1 MGERWDTNI
10 YGYGFSINKNKTMKK
25 QTLNE
30 QLSRIKSMIGK
41 VMNES
46 FEDAGMKSKL
56 KIKSQGFDDDHYCI
70 SYIDENGEDM
80 VEKYDIKYDSDFVPE
95 DKGDF
100 GPEGYGAGHG
110 AHYEISLEQVSQVE
124 PERKEMSVEEFEDYI
139 TSKFGSNS
147 FDDMLTT
154 IEEYEMGDGGYF
166 EKHEYD
172 LDEEIME
179 GEDMT
184 SVEEVIDYVKGVS
197 EMVEEVTEE
206 LASKFINTEYWSYI
220 KPMYDGLRSV
230 SDMES
235 GYTRSD
241 ERSENVASVIDLLK
255 NDFEVGEQSSVED
268 DDYDEKQERNYGV
281 EDI

>member
-1 MGERWDTNI
+1 
-10 YGYGFSINKNKTMKK
+10 MKK

-46 FEDAGMKSKL
+46 FEDTGMKSKL

-70 SYIDENGEDM
+70 SYIDENGEHV

-100 GPEGYGAGHG
+100 GPEGYGAGHR

-124 PERKEMSVEEFEDYI
+124 PEQKEMSVEEFEDYI
-139 TSKFGSNS
+139 TNKFGSNS
-147 FDDMLTT
+147 LDKMLDT

-166 EKHEYD
+166 ESYGKE

-179 GEDMT
+179 GGEMM
-184 SVEEVIDYVKGVS
+184 SHEEVIDYVKSVS
-197 EMVEEVTEE
+197 MKIEELTEE
-206 LASKFINTEYWSYI
+206 MAIKLMDTEYWPYV

-230 SDMES
+230 SDMEG

-241 ERSENVASVIDLLK
+241 EKSENVMSVIELIDS
-255 NDFEVGEQSSVED
+255 DFGVGEQSSVDD
-268 DDYDEKQERNYGV
+268 DDYDEKQERNFGV
-281 EDI
+281 NDI